1 MSCQKTVIATAQG
14 GALEMIDHQVSG
26 IHIPLDNA
34 QEAAKIIFPY
44 LSDEKIRRTMG
55 QVAQQKV
62 NTDFSLASFEKN
74 ILQLLT
80 AIYED

>member
-1 MSCQKTVIATAQG
+1 
-14 GALEMIDHQVSG
+14 MIEHQVSG

-34 QEAAKIIFPY
+34 QEAAIIISPY
-44 LSDEKIRRTMG
+44 LSDEKIRRAMG

-62 NTDFSLASFEKN
+62 NADFSLASFEKN

-80 AIYED
+80 VIHEH